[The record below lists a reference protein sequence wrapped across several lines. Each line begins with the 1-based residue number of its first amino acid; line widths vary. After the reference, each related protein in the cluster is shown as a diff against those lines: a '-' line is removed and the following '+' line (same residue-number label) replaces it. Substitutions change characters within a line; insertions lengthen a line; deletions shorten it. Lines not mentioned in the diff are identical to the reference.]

1 MAEDQTKKPAVESKG
16 GPPAIVGILLPALLA
31 AGSAFGGAKLAGG
44 GAPAH
49 GGHEATHVEAP
60 GPTEVLDPF
69 LVTIADPQRPH
80 VIKLTLAVELKASAK
95 AEHFKSFVPRV
106 RDATLTYLRSL
117 TFDEAS
123 NPARFEQMRTE
134 LLDRFVKI
142 GVHDA
147 EHVLITEFV
156 AQ

>member
-69 LVTIADPQRPH
+69 LVMGGG
-80 VIKLTLAVELKASAK
+80 TLG
-95 AEHFKSFVPRV
+95 FKGLGRTMLYQFAGMIVV
-106 RDATLTYLRSL
+106 SL
-117 TFDEAS
+117 VGL
-123 NPARFEQMRTE
+123 PA
-134 LLDRFVKI
+134 LP
-142 GVHDA
+142 
-147 EHVLITEFV
+147 VLIASSMIATR
-156 AQ
+156 A